1 MQGVRGNGQTRGKVE
16 RTAQTLSELPE
27 RLEVCVCMVKEDYV
41 PHALTLCLTQTQRW
55 LGNTMWTK
63 KIDINIGYSTRARQ
77 FSDLLTCCRY
87 LLICMASVVQ
97 I

>member
-1 MQGVRGNGQTRGKVE
+1 MHGEGR
-16 RTAQTLSELPE
+16 
-27 RLEVCVCMVKEDYV
+27 
-41 PHALTLCLTQTQRW
+41 LCLTQTQRW

-63 KIDINIGYSTRARQ
+63 KIDINIGYSTRTRQ

-97 I
+97 ISNSIQLIRKRVSQHNMYTVHVVCVYVITSIVKIIGKGGV